1 MIKILDSSGMKACD
15 NYTINALG
23 IPSRELM
30 ERAAEACV
38 SMISDGRFDLG
49 HVTAVCGTGNNG
61 GDGMAIA
68 LMLARRGISVDVV
81 FSGNKE
87 RCSPEA
93 AFRLGEL
100 IESGIKISP
109 QSDFSD
115 STLIIDALLR
125 DRTVAKYRRRI
136 RRDYRQHEPQRKKRF
151 RRRHSV
157 GNFGGHRSRDGM
169 RGQSR

>member
-1 MIKILDSSGMKACD
+1 MIKILDSSEMKACD

-93 AFRLGEL
+93 AYRKRNKDIAAVGFFRF
-100 IESGIKISP
+100 
-109 QSDFSD
+109 DTD
-115 STLIIDALLR
+115 
-125 DRTVAKYRRRI
+125 
-136 RRDYRQHEPQRKKRF
+136 H
-151 RRRHSV
+151 
-157 GNFGGHRSRDGM
+157 
-169 RGQSR
+169 

>member
-38 SMISDGRFDLG
+38 SMITDGRFDLG

-68 LMLARRGISVDVV
+68 LMLARNKRG
-81 FSGNKE
+81 
-87 RCSPEA
+87 C
-93 AFRLGEL
+93 RL
-100 IESGIKISP
+100 
-109 QSDFSD
+109 
-115 STLIIDALLR
+115 
-125 DRTVAKYRRRI
+125 
-136 RRDYRQHEPQRKKRF
+136 
-151 RRRHSV
+151 
-157 GNFGGHRSRDGM
+157 FGK
-169 RGQSR
+169 

>member
-1 MIKILDSSGMKACD
+1 
-15 NYTINALG
+15 
-23 IPSRELM
+23 
-30 ERAAEACV
+30 
-38 SMISDGRFDLG
+38 
-49 HVTAVCGTGNNG
+49 
-61 GDGMAIA
+61 MAIA

-109 QSDFSD
+109 RSDFSD
-115 STLIIDALLR
+115 STLIIDALFGM
-125 DRTVAKYRRRI
+125 DVAEYRRRI

-157 GNFGGHRSRDGM
+157 GNFVGHRSRDGM

>member
-81 FSGNKE
+81 FSGISFQ
-87 RCSPEA
+87 RSLHLFRAVRTWTFCS
-93 AFRLGEL
+93 L
-100 IESGIKISP
+100 IQLQE
-109 QSDFSD
+109 
-115 STLIIDALLR
+115 
-125 DRTVAKYRRRI
+125 
-136 RRDYRQHEPQRKKRF
+136 
-151 RRRHSV
+151 
-157 GNFGGHRSRDGM
+157 
-169 RGQSR
+169 